1 MQKVFLYQRLLEING
16 PDFVEILSVTFFF
29 SSLYIAWSH
38 FLAIY
43 LEKILIVLVTK
54 IAYFKKITVL
64 LLFFP
69 PLIPSDDL

>member
-29 SSLYIAWSH
+29 PQCTLPGPTFLLYIWK
-38 FLAIY
+38 
-43 LEKILIVLVTK
+43 KILIVLVTK
-54 IAYFKKITVL
+54 IAYYKKITVF
-64 LLFFP
+64 LLFF